1 MRVEGWKNCFDGTMN
16 ISARLVRKREKAAF
30 GRHTTKNN
38 VERFIIDHLYNRI
51 VWTMCGN
58 VAV

>member
-1 MRVEGWKNCFDGTMN
+1 MN

-58 VAV
+58 VAVWQDTPT